1 MDISTSYRSKFKEAL
16 QAFMQQLEGDSRA
29 WLSNKIKYEPSSRGI
44 YASKKIEFK
53 NTKYLKGYIKV
64 YSFEDGKKRW
74 LCSIEY
80 KTGDIYKPWRG
91 GLEPQAM
98 SKRGNIFEKET
109 FQNMDY
115 FGGWL
120 NRGE

>member
-1 MDISTSYRSKFKEAL
+1 MGYRTKFKDAL
-16 QAFMQQLEGDSRA
+16 QAFMEQLEEDSRD
-29 WLSNKIKYEPSSRGI
+29 WLNKKMKKPGARII
-44 YASKKIEFK
+44 YNNKKIEFK
-53 NTKYLKGYIKV
+53 HTNHFGGFLKV
-64 YSFEDGKKRW
+64 YSFDDGKKRW

-91 GLEPQAM
+91 GLKPQPM

-120 NRGE
+120 NRSE